1 MPNPLSRYE
10 FRAFIF
16 SRFPRCSVYVSES
29 KRSKIR
35 NWSTRPSY
43 KVLAALP
50 EGGKMSHREC
60 GRGAAR
66 AWPLRRRTDE
76 ETKAVESGYVLTIS
90 LRTLLFSAFFA
101 LLFSCFGAFKQIHV
115 VCVHRF
121 LGRLEFAYDFWADDP
136 PSKENPRTSRFSS
149 FSWKRDSSSAEPNSA
164 VGDSHILMA

>member
-90 LRTLLFSAFFA
+90 LRTLLFSAFLPCSFRVLVLSSKFTSSVFFDFLA
-101 LLFSCFGAFKQIHV
+101 DWNLHTISGLMILL
-115 VCVHRF
+115 
-121 LGRLEFAYDFWADDP
+121 
-136 PSKENPRTSRFSS
+136 PRRTR
-149 FSWKRDSSSAEPNSA
+149 EP
-164 VGDSHILMA
+164 

>member
-1 MPNPLSRYE
+1 MSMPNPLSRYE

-90 LRTLLFSAFFA
+90 LRTLLFRLFCLA
-101 LLFSCFGAFKQIHV
+101 LFVCWCFQANSRRLFYSISWQIGI
-115 VCVHRF
+115 CIRF
-121 LGRLEFAYDFWADDP
+121 LG
-136 PSKENPRTSRFSS
+136 
-149 FSWKRDSSSAEPNSA
+149 
-164 VGDSHILMA
+164 

>member
-1 MPNPLSRYE
+1 MSMPNPLSRYE

-90 LRTLLFSAFFA
+90 LRTLLFSAFLPCSFRVLVLSSKFTSSVFFDFLA
-101 LLFSCFGAFKQIHV
+101 DWNLHTISGLMILLPRRTREPRDFRV
-115 VCVHRF
+115 F
-121 LGRLEFAYDFWADDP
+121 LGRGTALVRSQIAP
-136 PSKENPRTSRFSS
+136 
-149 FSWKRDSSSAEPNSA
+149 
-164 VGDSHILMA
+164 